1 MGESKRNRSGCA
13 CLDRI
18 DFSQKRIIVYNIYIY
33 YRCDD
38 VIINIKRFVS
48 RETRDERIAE
58 NVRKK
63 VQLFQYKI

>member
-33 YRCDD
+33 YRRDD